1 MAKEGQFTLAHS
13 PVTRNFAFHCL
24 VTPVNRDE
32 DRSINYE
39 GIFVVTDHYSCV
51 LRCPAFE

>member
-24 VTPVNRDE
+24 VTPVNRE
-32 DRSINYE
+32 MKTEVYE